1 MDLATKIICTNKRSR
16 LLLQMAQMWDDI
28 AGAMAQY
35 SMPSNLRYI
44 GDNRVALTVSVV
56 TSACTIFSYN
66 IPNISDKIKILFS
79 LGEVEIRTRQTAHML
94 DYCYGRKD
102 GGRGRDGR
110 GSGLVE
116 AAAVHMSHSNNNIAH
131 ESLHRSLDNLYTVIQ
146 ERHSQ

>member
-66 IPNISDKIKILFS
+66 IPNISNKIKILFS
-79 LGEVEIRTRQTAHML
+79 LSEVEIRTRQTAHML
-94 DYCYGRKD
+94 DYRYGRKD
-102 GGRGRDGR
+102 GRCGSRGLG
-110 GSGLVE
+110 G

-131 ESLHRSLDNLYTVIQ
+131 ESLHRALDNLYTVIQ
-146 ERHSQ
+146 ERHSR

>member
-94 DYCYGRKD
+94 DYRYGRKD
-102 GGRGRDGR
+102 GRCGRDGR
-110 GSGLVE
+110 GGGLVE

-131 ESLHRSLDNLYTVIQ
+131 ESLHRALDNLYTVIQ
-146 ERHSQ
+146 ERHLR